1 MFDVCER
8 KVVRNQRRGAFTL
21 VELLVVIGIIAVLI
35 GVLLPA
41 LAKARR
47 AAQTAACLSNLRE
60 LGHAYFMYVGADR
73 QGYLPMCT
81 YPSWGTRSTD
91 PGGQRGGPWDEFL
104 SPYLGRKIEYDQT
117 KTPWARITNYSK
129 VMRGCPSWDID
140 ALGLPDVP
148 GNDYLL
154 GYGQNIQLFNGSG
167 KGAVGSEVPTG

>member
-1 MFDVCER
+1 MR
-8 KVVRNQRRGAFTL
+8 THRPKRAFTL
-21 VELLVVIGIIAVLI
+21 IELPAVRKQERVAFTLIELLVVIGIIAVLI

-91 PGGQRGGPWDEFL
+91 PAWQPVVHWYEFL

-117 KTPWARITNYSK
+117 KTPWARITIT
-129 VMRGCPSWDID
+129 RR
-140 ALGLPDVP
+140 
-148 GNDYLL
+148 
-154 GYGQNIQLFNGSG
+154 
-167 KGAVGSEVPTG
+167 